1 MFKYQGYVFKLLCI
15 PSPHLSY
22 HIARYTR
29 VDKEMLNQMEQLQ
42 FPWTHGSDEKKCK
55 CATQVLGPRRHEGSA
70 EMH

>member
-42 FPWTHGSDEKKCK
+42 FP
-55 CATQVLGPRRHEGSA
+55 
-70 EMH
+70 